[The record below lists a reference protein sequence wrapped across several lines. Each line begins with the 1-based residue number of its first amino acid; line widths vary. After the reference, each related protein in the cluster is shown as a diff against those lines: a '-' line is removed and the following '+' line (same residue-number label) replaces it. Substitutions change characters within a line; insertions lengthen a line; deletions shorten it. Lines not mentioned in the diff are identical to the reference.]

1 MPMKTIAIS
10 NQKGGVGKSTTALNL
25 AAGLT
30 RQGSRVLMV
39 DADPQ
44 ANLTQMSGWQQPE
57 RLDVTLSAFVD
68 AFIKDQPIPWERGIL
83 HTSEGM
89 DLLPANIELSG
100 TEVSL
105 FQVMNRERIL
115 SGILTDCPTS
125 YDHILIDCS
134 PSLGMLTV
142 NALAAADSVIVPV
155 QTGYLPAKGLELLL
169 KTVHKVQRQINPQLK
184 IEGILLTMTDRRTNF
199 SKNISGVIRTTYG
212 NHVRVFHSEIP
223 YSVRAA
229 EMSAQGQSIFSFD
242 PKGKIAAAYDA
253 LTKEVL
259 TIEQQKS
266 SRDAHCL

>member
-1 MPMKTIAIS
+1 MGTIVLS

-30 RQGSRVLMV
+30 RHGSRVLMV

-57 RLDVTLSAFVD
+57 RLDVTFSSFVD
-68 AFIKDQPIPWERGIL
+68 AFIEDQPLPWERGIL
-83 HTSEGM
+83 HTGEGM

-105 FQVMNRERIL
+105 FQVMNRDYIL
-115 SGILTDCPTS
+115 R
-125 YDHILIDCS
+125 DCS

-169 KTVHKVQRQINPQLK
+169 KTVHKVQRQVNPQLK
-184 IEGILLTMTDRRTNF
+184 IEGILLTMTDWRTNF
-199 SKNISGVIRTTYG
+199 SKNISGLIRTTYG
-212 NHVRVFHSEIP
+212 NHVRVFQSEIP

-242 PKGKIAAAYDA
+242 PKGKVAAAYDA